1 MQQFLPLASL
11 LFAAFLIVFGNGVAG
26 LLLPA
31 RAAAEGWGADVVAIM
46 GASYALAFT
55 LACVLVPRLV
65 GRVGH
70 IRAFAVLGVLIISAM
85 LLHAM
90 QPTAWFW
97 VLVRG
102 MAGFAIAGAYMI
114 IESWIGE
121 ETTSS
126 NRGLAF
132 SIYMG
137 VSMGGYAL
145 GPFLVSAGDVRHFE
159 LFAWCAMIYA
169 VATLPVLL
177 TTVRAPA
184 PLTTFQLDL
193 RALYRNSP
201 ASFVGSLL
209 TGLVIGAWLTLF
221 PVWGLSA
228 GLGTAAIAV
237 ILGVANVG
245 AMVLQ
250 VPLGRLS
257 DRIDRR
263 IVMVGTGTLG
273 AALGFAAS
281 VLPPS
286 GWLFAAVMFVYGVT
300 VFGTYS
306 LNAAHAND
314 WAGNV
319 SFVTVASGLLILY
332 GTGTVIGPLVAARA
346 MAVVGPGG
354 LFAFLAVCH
363 ALYAAFA
370 LWRIT
375 QRADAPLDEQTE
387 FQTMPIVRVSTPQT
401 FALDPRAE
409 EGGADAWDEVNYAVA
424 GEA

>member
-1 MQQFLPLASL
+1 MRQILPLASL

-31 RAAAEGWGADVVAIM
+31 RAEAEGWGADAVAIM
-46 GASYALAFT
+46 GAFYALMFT
-55 LACVLVPRLV
+55 VACVLVPRLV

-70 IRAFAVLGVLIISAM
+70 IRAFAALSVLTITAM

-102 MAGFAIAGAYMI
+102 MAGFSIAGAYMI
-114 IESWIGE
+114 LESWISE
-121 ETTSS
+121 ETTPA

-145 GPFLVSAGDVRHFE
+145 GPFLVSAGDVRSFD
-159 LFAWCAMIYA
+159 LFAWAAMIYA
-169 VATLPVLL
+169 LAALPVLL
-177 TTVRAPA
+177 TATKAPT
-184 PLTTFQLDL
+184 PLTTFELDL

-201 ASFVGSLL
+201 ASFVGSIM

-221 PVWGLSA
+221 PVWGLSV
-228 GLGTAAIAV
+228 GLGTAAIALM
-237 ILGVANVG
+237 LGISNVG
-245 AMVLQ
+245 AMMLQ

-263 IVMVGTGTLG
+263 MVMVGTGALG
-273 AALGFAAS
+273 AALGLLAS
-281 VLPPS
+281 TLPVG
-286 GWLFAAVMFVYGVT
+286 GWAFGAVMFIYGVT

-319 SFVTVASGLLILY
+319 SFVTVASGLLVLY
-332 GTGTVIGPLVAARA
+332 GLGSVVGPLIAGRIMEIA
-346 MAVVGPGG
+346 GPGG
-354 LFAFLAVCH
+354 LFAFLAACQ
-363 ALYAAFA
+363 AIYAGFA

-375 QRADAPLDEQTE
+375 QRADAPEEDQVD
-387 FQTMPIVRVSTPQT
+387 FQAIPIVRTATPQT

-409 EGGADAWDEVNYAVA
+409 AGGTETWDEVDYAVA